1 MDADIKLILNRIGL
15 HFDNT
20 DSLIGM
26 VVTRDIFLDKKL
38 YKEIY
43 NEIPILKNY
52 LKSSSCTCLH
62 SNAENNQRWPL
73 LNITRQILRTYGFK
87 MTPKRQSD
95 GYSDDGKKK
104 YKRFYLIE
112 KEKDKSK
119 NCDISNNTLY
129 IEDIDDNTQY

>member
-1 MDADIKLILNRIGL
+1 MDNDIKMILNKIGL
-15 HFDNT
+15 YFNET
-20 DSLIGM
+20 DTLIGM
-26 VVTRDIFLDKKL
+26 IISRDIFLNKAL

-43 NEIPILKNY
+43 SEIPMIKNY

-62 SNAENNQRWPL
+62 SNAENNQKWPL

-104 YKRFYLIE
+104 YKRFYIIE
-112 KEKDKSK
+112 KNKEKNKE
-119 NCDISNNTLY
+119 CDISNNTQY
-129 IEDIDDNTQY
+129 DNDIDDNI

>member
-1 MDADIKLILNRIGL
+1 
-15 HFDNT
+15 
-20 DSLIGM
+20 
-26 VVTRDIFLDKKL
+26 
-38 YKEIY
+38 
-43 NEIPILKNY
+43 
-52 LKSSSCTCLH
+52 
-62 SNAENNQRWPL
+62 
-73 LNITRQILRTYGFK
+73 
-87 MTPKRQSD
+87 MTQKRQYD